1 MSFTSFRNTL
11 YILLVCLMQH
21 SLLFAQGT
29 MDAGRTLDT
38 QIADLLNRF
47 PSQNDNTHINL
58 MENMAALGP
67 DGLTKMAL
75 MLSPSSNNE
84 KLEYALAGFAFY
96 ASHPSKSEYA
106 RMAVQAYGKGLDQ
119 LDYLEGKDFLLRQF
133 QWIGKEDAAPYVE
146 PYLHDE
152 RLSST
157 ASMVLD
163 NIGSSSAEQALL
175 LALRSSDN
183 DVHRKNFIQALGDMK
198 SREAVQDIIPF
209 VKSDN
214 INLRKVSIYALSQIA
229 APKKSAKVLR
239 NAAKSANYTYEPT
252 NAAAMYIR
260 YIGRLAEEGFERQA
274 LKLATSL
281 HKSVDVKEQPHTKAG
296 ALGLI
301 AKLNAS
307 NAPKILQAASLSEND
322 LYRGTALK
330 HALQTD
336 VTGNLS
342 SWKTT
347 LDQASPPVKVSIIH
361 MLGQYGDKQAL
372 TLISPYLGSS
382 DPDVR
387 REAILNVVLIG
398 QNAALPDLLA
408 LVNDADGETLGVL
421 QTALMT
427 MPGDNVA
434 TEVANAIPNATDPA
448 KIILIEI
455 LAARS
460 ADSHMG
466 IILQEVNSGNPEVK
480 KAAYAALAP
489 MANTSHLDQLMG
501 LMKKEQGSEYLPS
514 IQKALVTAALRM
526 KNPTNQT
533 QWVSQNIGGLDKS
546 KQVFLYD
553 ILAQTGGKAAFD
565 QLQAIYDGGDE
576 TQKLAV
582 IRSLNTATDSKAA
595 SMLLGIARKAS
606 GTQKEEALKGYVSLI
621 PAGKDTDENK
631 VIALRNALEL
641 SDDSSIK
648 STALQRLGQ
657 YPTFQALVTAGNY
670 LDQPALTQAAAR
682 SVMNIVANNGDFY
695 GDMVRKLVEK
705 TRDVISGQDSQY
717 YKTSLQKYLDEMPAG
732 KGFYAL
738 FNGENLEGWQ
748 GVFSNPIKRAAMDE
762 KSYQKELDKANKTMK
777 EGWEAKD
784 GLLIF
789 KGKGENIGTVK
800 HYGDFEMY
808 VDWKITADGDAG
820 IYLRGTPQVQ
830 IWDTARTN
838 VGAEVGSGGLYNN
851 TTHPSKPLKVA
862 DNPVEEWNTFYIK
875 MVGEKVTVYLN
886 GELVVD
892 KVTLENYWDRTKPI
906 FAKEMIEL
914 QAHGTYVAYRDIYIR
929 ELGGAE
935 PFQLSAEEKEAGYEL
950 LFDGTHLDKW
960 TGNKTDYVVE
970 NGTIAIYPDRGGSG
984 NLFTEKEYDDFVFR
998 FEFKLTPGANNG
1010 LGIRAPLQGDAA
1022 YVGMELQILDNTAD
1036 IYKNLKE
1043 YQFHGSL
1050 YGVAAAKRGHLK
1062 PVGEWNYQEVVAKG
1076 NQIKVILNG
1085 VTILDVDIT
1094 EAIEKGTLD
1103 GRDHPGLS
1111 RKGGHIGFL
1120 GHGDVVYFRN
1130 IRVLDLGK

>member
-1 MSFTSFRNTL
+1 MSYTAIKKL
-11 YILLVCLMQH
+11 IYILLAFLIQH
-21 SLLFAQGT
+21 TVLLAQGS

-47 PSQNDNTHINL
+47 PSQDENSHINL
-58 MENMAALGP
+58 MENMASLGQE
-67 DGLTKMAL
+67 GLTKMAL

-96 ASHPSKSEYA
+96 ASHPSKSDYA
-106 RMAVQAYGKGLDQ
+106 RMAVQAYGKGLDK
-119 LDYLEGKDFLLRQF
+119 LDYLEGKEFLLRQF
-133 QWIGKEDAAPYVE
+133 QWIGKEDATPFVE

-175 LALRSSDN
+175 LALRSSEN
-183 DVHRKNFIQALGDMK
+183 DAHRKNFIEALGNMK
-198 SREAVQDIIPF
+198 SKEAVQDIVPF

-214 INLRKVSIYALSQIA
+214 VNLQKVSLYALAQIA
-229 APKKSAKVLR
+229 VPKSAKVLR
-239 NAAKSANYTYEPT
+239 SAAKRASYTYEET
-252 NAAAMYIR
+252 NASAMYLR
-260 YIGRLAEEGFERQA
+260 FIGRLADEGSEKQA
-274 LKLATSL
+274 LKLATGL
-281 HKSVDVKEQPHTKAG
+281 HKAVDAKGQPHTKAG

-301 AKLNAS
+301 AKLNPS
-307 NAPKILQAASLSEND
+307 NATKILQAASLSETE
-322 LYRGTALK
+322 LYRGAALK
-330 HALQTD
+330 YALDTD
-336 VTGNLS
+336 VKDNFST
-342 SWKTT
+342 WKTT
-347 LDQASPPVKVSIIH
+347 LDQASPGAKVSIIH
-361 MLGQYGDKQAL
+361 MFGQYGDKQAL
-372 TLISPYLGSS
+372 PLISPYLKSS
-382 DPDVR
+382 DSDVR
-387 REAILNVVLIG
+387 RAAISNVVLVAE
-398 QNAALPDLLA
+398 NEALTELLE
-408 LVNDADGETLGVL
+408 LVNDADEEALSVL

-434 TEVANAIPNATDPA
+434 SEVAKAIPSASDPG
-448 KIILIEI
+448 KKILIEI

-460 ADSHMG
+460 AEAHMG
-466 IILQEVNSGNPEVK
+466 VVLQQINNGSPEVK
-480 KAAYAALAP
+480 KSAYTALAS
-489 MANTSHLDQLMG
+489 MANTTHLDQLMG
-501 LMKKEQGSEYLPS
+501 LMKAEQNQEYLQS
-514 IQKALVTAALRM
+514 IQKAIVTAALRM
-526 KNPTNQT
+526 KNPTNQV
-533 QWVSQNIGGLDKS
+533 QWVSQNISGLEKT
-546 KQVFLYD
+546 KQVLLYD
-553 ILAQTGGKAAFD
+553 ILAQTGGKAAFE
-565 QLQAIYDGGDE
+565 QLQTIYDGGDQ
-576 TQKLAV
+576 TQKLAA
-582 IRSLNTATDSKAA
+582 IRSLNTATDTNAA
-595 SMLLGIARKAS
+595 SMLLGIARDAS
-606 GTQKEEALKGYVSLI
+606 GTQKEEALKGYVALI
-621 PAGKDTDENK
+621 PSGKDTDENK

-641 SDDSSIK
+641 SNDNSIK
-648 STALQRLGQ
+648 TTALRGLGQ
-657 YPTFQALVTAGNY
+657 YPTFQALVTAGKY
-670 LDQPALTQAAAR
+670 LDNPALTQVAAR

-695 GDMVRKLVEK
+695 GDVVRELVEK

-717 YKTSLQKYLDEMPAG
+717 YKTSLQKYLDEMREG
-732 KGFYAL
+732 KGFYSL
-738 FNGENLEGWQ
+738 FNEKDLEGWQ

-762 KSYQKELDKANKTMK
+762 KSYQREQDKANTVMK

-800 HYGDFEMY
+800 HYGDYEMY
-808 VDWKITADGDAG
+808 VDWKITAEGDAG

-851 TTHPSKPLKVA
+851 ATHPSKPLKVA
-862 DNPVEEWNTFYIK
+862 DNPVEEWNTFHIK
-875 MVGEKVTVYLN
+875 MIGEKVTVYLN

-892 KVTLENYWDRTKPI
+892 NVTLENYWDRSQPLI
-906 FAKEMIEL
+906 AKEMIEL

-929 ELGGAE
+929 ELDGAE

-984 NLFTEKEYDDFVFR
+984 NLFTEKEFDDFVFR

-1010 LGIRAPLQGDAA
+1010 LGIRAPLTGDAA
-1022 YVGMELQILDNTAD
+1022 YAGMELQILDNTAD

-1050 YGVAAAKRGHLK
+1050 YGVAAAKRGHLN

-1103 GRDHPGLS
+1103 GREHSGLA

-1120 GHGDVVYFRN
+1120 GHGDVVYFKN
-1130 IRVLDLGK
+1130 IRVLDLSK

>member
-1 MSFTSFRNTL
+1 MSYTTVKNSIC
-11 YILLVCLMQH
+11 ILLVFLVQH
-21 SLLFAQGT
+21 SVLLAQGA

-47 PSQNDNTHINL
+47 PSQDDNSHINL
-58 MENMAALGP
+58 MENMASLGQE
-67 DGLTKMAL
+67 GLTKMAL

-96 ASHPSKSEYA
+96 ASRPSKSDYA
-106 RMAVQAYGKGLDQ
+106 RMAVQAYGKGLDK
-119 LDYLEGKDFLLRQF
+119 LDYLEGQEFLLRQF
-133 QWIGKEDAAPYVE
+133 QWIGKEDATPFVE
-146 PYLHDE
+146 PYLHVE

-157 ASMVLD
+157 AAMVLD

-175 LALRSSDN
+175 LALRSSEN
-183 DVHRKNFIQALGDMK
+183 DVHRKNFIEALGDMK
-198 SREAVQDIIPF
+198 SKEAVQDIIPF
-209 VKSDN
+209 IKSDN
-214 INLRKVSIYALSQIA
+214 VNLQKVSLYALSQIA
-229 APKKSAKVLR
+229 DPKSAKVLR
-239 NAAKSANYTYEPT
+239 SAANRANYTYEET
-252 NAAAMYIR
+252 NASAMYLR
-260 YIGRLAEEGFERQA
+260 YIGRLADEGFEKQA
-274 LKLATSL
+274 LKLANGL
-281 HKSVDVKEQPHTKAG
+281 HKTVDVKEQSHTKAG
-296 ALGLI
+296 ALGLV
-301 AKLNAS
+301 AKLNPS
-307 NAPKILQAASLSEND
+307 NATKVLQAASLSEVE
-322 LYRGTALK
+322 LYRGAALK
-330 HALQTD
+330 YALETD
-336 VTGNLS
+336 VKGNLS

-347 LDQASPPVKVSIIH
+347 LDQASPAAKVSIIH

-372 TLISPYLGSS
+372 PLLSPYLGSS
-382 DPDVR
+382 DPEVR
-387 REAILNVVLIG
+387 SAAIRNVILVGENTALN
-398 QNAALPDLLA
+398 DLLA
-408 LVNDADGETLGVL
+408 LVNDADEETLAVL

-427 MPGDNVA
+427 MPGDNVVSA
-434 TEVANAIPNATDPA
+434 VAGAIPNATDPA
-448 KIILIEI
+448 KVKLIEI

-460 ADSHMG
+460 AEAHMG
-466 IILQEVNSGNPEVK
+466 IVLQQISSSNSDVK
-480 KAAYAALAP
+480 KSAYSALAS
-489 MANTSHLDQLMG
+489 MANTTHLDQLLG
-501 LMKKEQGSEYLPS
+501 LIKAEQNPEYLQS
-514 IQKALVTAALRM
+514 IKEALVTAALRM
-526 KNPTNQT
+526 NNPTNQVK
-533 QWVSQNIGGLDKS
+533 WVSQNISGLEKS
-546 KQVFLYD
+546 KQVLLYD

-565 QLQAIYDGGDE
+565 QLQTIYDGGDQ

-582 IRSLNTATDSKAA
+582 IRSLHTATDYEATY
-595 SMLLGIARKAS
+595 MLLGIARNAS
-606 GTQKEEALKGYVSLI
+606 GTQKEEALKGYVALVPS
-621 PAGKDTDENK
+621 GKDTDENK
-631 VIALRNALEL
+631 VIALRNVLEL
-641 SDDSSIK
+641 SEDNNIK
-648 STALQRLGQ
+648 TTALRGLGQ
-657 YPTFQALVTAGNY
+657 YPTFQALVTAGKY
-670 LDQPALTQAAAR
+670 LDNSALTQVAAR

-695 GDMVRKLVEK
+695 GDVVRGLVEK

-717 YKTSLQKYLDEMPAG
+717 YKTSLQKYVDEMPSG
-732 KGFYAL
+732 KGLYAL
-738 FNGENLEGWQ
+738 FNEKDLEGWQ

-762 KSYQKELDKANKTMK
+762 KSFHKEQDKANTVMK

-851 TTHPSKPLKVA
+851 ATHPSKPLKVA
-862 DNPVEEWNTFYIK
+862 DNPVDEWNTFYIK
-875 MVGEKVTVYLN
+875 MIGEKVTVYLN
-886 GELVVD
+886 GDLVVD
-892 KVTLENYWDRTKPI
+892 NVILENYWDRSRPL

-929 ELGGAE
+929 ELDGAE

-950 LFDGTHLDKW
+950 LFDGSHLDKW

-984 NLFTEKEYDDFVFR
+984 NLFTEKEFDDFVFR
-998 FEFKLTPGANNG
+998 FEFKLTPDANNG
-1010 LGIRAPLQGDAA
+1010 LGIRSPLTGDAA

-1050 YGVAAAKRGHLK
+1050 YGVAAAKRGHLN

-1094 EAIEKGTLD
+1094 DAIEKGTLD
-1103 GRDHPGLS
+1103 GREHPGLS

-1120 GHGDVVYFRN
+1120 GHGDVVYFKN
-1130 IRVLDLGK
+1130 IRVLDLSK

>member
-1 MSFTSFRNTL
+1 MSYSSIKNSI
-11 YILLVCLMQH
+11 YILLVFLVQH
-21 SLLFAQGT
+21 SVLLAQGA

-47 PSQNDNTHINL
+47 PSQDNNSHINL
-58 MENMAALGP
+58 MENMASLGQE
-67 DGLTKMAL
+67 GLTKMTL

-96 ASHPSKSEYA
+96 ASHPSKSDYA
-106 RMAVQAYGKGLDQ
+106 RMAVQAYGKGLDK
-119 LDYLEGKDFLLRQF
+119 LDYLEGQEFLLRQF
-133 QWIGKEDAAPYVE
+133 QWIGKEDATPFVE

-163 NIGSSSAEQALL
+163 NIASSSAEQALL
-175 LALRSSDN
+175 LALRSSEN
-183 DVHRKNFIQALGDMK
+183 DVHRKNFIEALGDMRSK
-198 SREAVQDIIPF
+198 EAVQDIIPF

-214 INLRKVSIYALSQIA
+214 INLRKVSLYALAQIA
-229 APKKSAKVLR
+229 APKSAKILR
-239 NAAKSANYTYEPT
+239 NAAKEANYTYEET
-252 NAAAMYIR
+252 NASAMYLRFIS
-260 YIGRLAEEGFERQA
+260 RLADEGSQKQA

-281 HKSVDVKEQPHTKAG
+281 HKAVDLQEQSHTKAG
-296 ALGLI
+296 ALGI
-301 AKLNAS
+301 VAKLNPS
-307 NAPKILQAASLSEND
+307 NATKMLQAASLSDDE
-322 LYRGTALK
+322 LYRGAALK
-330 HALQTD
+330 YALDTD
-336 VTGNLS
+336 VKENLS
-342 SWKTT
+342 TWKST
-347 LDQASPPVKVSIIH
+347 LDEASAAAKVSIIN
-361 MLGQYGDKQAL
+361 MLGRFGDEQAL
-372 TLISPYLGSS
+372 PLFSPYLGSS
-382 DPDVR
+382 DPSVR
-387 REAILNVVLIG
+387 IAAIKNVVLVG
-398 QNAALPDLLA
+398 ENAALADLLA
-408 LVNDADGETLGVL
+408 LVNNVDEETLDVL

-427 MPGDNVA
+427 MPGENVA
-434 TEVANAIPNATDPA
+434 SEVAKAIPNATDPA
-448 KIILIEI
+448 KVKLIEI

-460 ADSHMG
+460 AEAHME
-466 IILQEVNSGNPEVK
+466 IILQQISSNNAEVK
-480 KAAYAALAP
+480 KSAYASLAS
-489 MANTSHLDQLMG
+489 MANTTHLDQLLG
-501 LMKKEQGSEYLPS
+501 LMKAEQNQDYLQSIKE
-514 IQKALVTAALRM
+514 ALVIAALRM
-526 KNPTNQT
+526 NNPTNQV
-533 QWVSQNIGGLDKS
+533 QWVSRNINSLEKS

-553 ILAQTGGKAAFD
+553 ILARTGGKAAFD
-565 QLQAIYDGGDE
+565 QLQTIYDGGDQ

-582 IRSLNTATDSKAA
+582 IRSLNTATDAKAA
-595 SMLLGIARKAS
+595 SMLLGIARGAS
-606 GTQKEEALKGYVSLI
+606 GTQKEEALKGYVALI
-621 PAGKDTDENK
+621 PSGKDTDENK

-641 SDDSSIK
+641 SEDNTIK
-648 STALQRLGQ
+648 TTALRGLGQ
-657 YPTFQALVTAGNY
+657 YPTFQAMVTAGKY
-670 LDQPALTQAAAR
+670 LDNPALTQVAAR

-695 GDMVRKLVEK
+695 GDVVRGLVEK

-732 KGFYAL
+732 KGFYSL
-738 FNGENLEGWQ
+738 FNEKDLEGWQ

-762 KSYQKELDKANKTMK
+762 KSYQKEQEKANAVMK

-789 KGKGENIGTVK
+789 KGKGENIGTTK

-851 TTHPSKPLKVA
+851 ATHPSKPLKVA

-875 MVGEKVTVYLN
+875 MIGEKATVYLN

-892 KVTLENYWDRTKPI
+892 NVTLENYWDRSQPLI
-906 FAKEMIEL
+906 AKEMIEL

-929 ELGGAE
+929 ELDGAD
-935 PFQLSAEEKEAGYEL
+935 PFQLNAEENEAGYEL
-950 LFDGTHLDKW
+950 LFDGSHLDKW

-984 NLFTEKEYDDFVFR
+984 NLFTEKEFDDFVFR

-1010 LGIRAPLQGDAA
+1010 LGIRAPLTGDAA

-1050 YGVAAAKRGHLK
+1050 YGVAAAKRGHLN
-1062 PVGEWNYQEVVAKG
+1062 PVGEWNYQEVVAIG

-1103 GRDHPGLS
+1103 GRDHSGLS

-1120 GHGDVVYFRN
+1120 GHGDVVYFKN

>member
-1 MSFTSFRNTL
+1 MSYTTVKISVCV
-11 YILLVCLMQH
+11 LLVFLVQH
-21 SLLFAQGT
+21 SVLLAQGA

-47 PSQNDNTHINL
+47 PSQDDNSHINL
-58 MENMAALGP
+58 MENMASLGQE
-67 DGLTKMAL
+67 GLTKMAL

-96 ASHPSKSEYA
+96 ASHPSKSDYA
-106 RMAVQAYGKGLDQ
+106 RMAVQAYGKGLDK
-119 LDYLEGKDFLLRQF
+119 LDYLEGQEFLLRQF
-133 QWIGKEDAAPYVE
+133 QWIGKEDATPFVE

-175 LALRSSDN
+175 LALRSSKN
-183 DVHRKNFIQALGDMK
+183 EVHQKNFIEALGDMK
-198 SREAVQDIIPF
+198 SKEAVQDIIPF

-214 INLRKVSIYALSQIA
+214 ANLRKVSLYALSQIA
-229 APKKSAKVLR
+229 SPKSAKVLR
-239 NAAKSANYTYEPT
+239 SAASNANYTYEET
-252 NAAAMYIR
+252 NASAMYLR
-260 YIGRLAEEGFERQA
+260 YIGRLADEGYEKQA
-274 LKLATSL
+274 LKLATQL
-281 HKSVDVKEQPHTKAG
+281 HKTVDIKEQAHTKAG
-296 ALGLI
+296 ALGLV
-301 AKLNAS
+301 ARLNPS
-307 NAPKILQAASLSEND
+307 NATKTLQAASLSEVE
-322 LYRGTALK
+322 LYRGAALK
-330 HALQTD
+330 YALETN
-336 VTGNLS
+336 VSGNLS

-347 LDQASPPVKVSIIH
+347 LDQASPAAKVSIIH

-372 TLISPYLGSS
+372 PLITPFLGSS
-382 DPDVR
+382 EPEVR
-387 REAILNVVLIG
+387 TAAIRNVVLVG
-398 QNAALPDLLA
+398 ENAALNDLLA
-408 LVNDADGETLGVL
+408 LVNGADEETLAVL

-427 MPGDNVA
+427 MPGDNVV
-434 TEVANAIPNATDPA
+434 TEVAGAITSATDPA
-448 KIILIEI
+448 KVILMEI

-460 ADSHMG
+460 SEAHMG
-466 IILQEVNSGNPEVK
+466 IVIQQISSSNSDVK
-480 KAAYAALAP
+480 KSAYSALAS
-489 MANTSHLDQLMG
+489 MANTTHLDQLLG
-501 LMKKEQGSEYLPS
+501 LMKAEQNQEYLQF
-514 IQKALVTAALRM
+514 IKEALVAAALRM
-526 KNPTNQT
+526 KNPTNQV
-533 QWVSQNIGGLDKS
+533 QWVSRNIGGLEKS
-546 KQVFLYD
+546 KQVLLYD
-553 ILAQTGGKAAFD
+553 ILAKTGGKAAFD
-565 QLQAIYDGGDE
+565 QLQTIYDNGD
-576 TQKLAV
+576 QSQRLAV
-582 IRSLNTATDSKAA
+582 IRSLQTATDYEATNI
-595 SMLLGIARKAS
+595 LLGIARNAS
-606 GTQKEEALKGYVSLI
+606 GTQREEALKGYVALV

-641 SDDSSIK
+641 SEDNTIK
-648 STALQRLGQ
+648 TTAIRTLGQ
-657 YPTFQALVTAGNY
+657 YPTFQALVTAGKY
-670 LDQPALTQAAAR
+670 LDNPALTQIAAR
-682 SVMNIVANNGDFY
+682 SVMNIVASNGNFY
-695 GDMVRKLVEK
+695 GDVVRGLVEK

-738 FNGENLEGWQ
+738 FNEKNLEGWQ

-762 KSYQKELDKANKTMK
+762 KSLQKEQDKANKVMM

-800 HYGDFEMY
+800 HFGDFEMY
-808 VDWKITADGDAG
+808 VDWKITPDGDAG

-875 MVGEKVTVYLN
+875 MIGEKVTVFLN

-892 KVTLENYWDRTKPI
+892 NVTLENYWDRSQPL

-929 ELGGAE
+929 ELDGAE
-935 PFQLSAEEKEAGYEL
+935 PFQLSEEEKEAGYEL

-984 NLFTEKEYDDFVFR
+984 NLFTEKEFDDFVFR

-1010 LGIRAPLQGDAA
+1010 LGIRAPLTGDAA

-1103 GRDHPGLS
+1103 GREHPGLS

-1120 GHGDVVYFRN
+1120 GHGDVVYFKN
-1130 IRVLDLGK
+1130 IRVLDVSK